1 MNKTSRRYMAALFLV
16 LFFLIQALL
25 AAPVKV
31 KVAVD
36 RANVRSDPNRE
47 AAAIAQLH
55 RGMIL
60 DSDETVGDWLR
71 VSFRAGSSGPLIT
84 GYMHKSTVEM
94 MPAVV
99 PQPAPPAPIV
109 VRDARKP
116 LPSRAAPAPVT
127 ARDTRKPLPSHAAP
141 AHRGGLAL
149 NILGGAGVTLVDV
162 EKAAGY
168 SSLQDWDT
176 FHYQFKLQG
185 FFSLGALDVGL
196 EAGYNRLYWW
206 YYVGPY
212 GSQTIYREGN
222 VTTWSILAL
231 AQKSGNSGLFLQA
244 GGGLHMFSE
253 DSTFGVMAAS
263 GYAFRLAERISIPVF
278 VRVDAVFG
286 TGSPIAISGG
296 SGVRIRL

>member
-1 MNKTSRRYMAALFLV
+1 MNKTIWRCVAAFFLV
-16 LFFLIQALL
+16 FFFLIPALP

-36 RANVRSDPNRE
+36 MANVRSDPNRG

-60 DSDETVGDWLR
+60 DSEETVGDWLR
-71 VSFRAGSSGPLIT
+71 VSFRAGSDGPIIT

-94 MPAVV
+94 MPAAV
-99 PQPAPPAPIV
+99 PQPAVPAPAV
-109 VRDARKP
+109 ARDA
-116 LPSRAAPAPVT
+116 
-127 ARDTRKPLPSHAAP
+127 RKPLPSHAAP
-141 AHRGGLAL
+141 AHRGGLSLA
-149 NILGGAGVTLVDV
+149 ILGGAGVTLVDV
-162 EKAAGY
+162 EKASGY

-196 EAGYNRLYWW
+196 EAGYNKLYWW

-212 GSQTIYREGN
+212 GSQTIYRQGN
-222 VTTWSILAL
+222 VGTWSILAL
-231 AQKSGNSGLFLQA
+231 VQKSGNSGLFLQA
-244 GGGLHMFSE
+244 GGGLHMFPE
-253 DSTFGVMAAS
+253 DSAFGVMAAS
-263 GYAFRLAERISIPVF
+263 GYAFRLSQRISIPVF
-278 VRVDAVFG
+278 FRVDAVFG